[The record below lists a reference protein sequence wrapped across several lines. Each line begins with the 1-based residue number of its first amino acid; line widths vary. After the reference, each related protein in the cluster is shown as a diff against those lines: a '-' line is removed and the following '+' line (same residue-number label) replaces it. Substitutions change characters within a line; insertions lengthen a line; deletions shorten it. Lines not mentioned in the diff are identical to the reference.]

1 MEKQSKGQTQV
12 LSDEEQS
19 ALAEA
24 VRQACIQTAL
34 DAYEQGGLAGLC
46 AEGRWEMAIDALR
59 TVRLDE
65 LPKGSSHPSTNDQ
78 PNQSAS

>member
-1 MEKQSKGQTQV
+1 MENQSEGKTNT
-12 LSDEEQS
+12 LADEQQR

-59 TVRLDE
+59 TMRMEE
-65 LPKGSSHPSTNDQ
+65 LLKARNHPSTQD
-78 PNQSAS
+78 